1 VQKVKLPKLVFVALL
16 LMVLI
21 TTGCGS
27 QNEPDEVSYVLLLGI
42 DHGTNN
48 LFRISYM
55 IAIPKALAGGGGEGG
70 GTAPSSEVIT
80 VESPSIYASMN
91 MVNTFIGRRVSLMHT
106 KGILFSQAMAEDGSM
121 GKAVPALLQFRETRG
136 TSFIAVSKEPPEEIL
151 KEMKPFLE
159 NNPAKYMEL
168 LASNYS
174 FTGLNPPEKLQDFY
188 NELKTEGINPLCMLI
203 AKSDEKLPPH
213 TTLGEYQSEGSYHAG
228 EMTKKGGV
236 ALEAMGAAAFRKGQM
251 VGLLNGDETAYYSMI
266 RGRFHEG
273 IFSIPDPL
281 KPDTVLPMDVF
292 QARKPKTRIRFEEG
306 QVFIHVQLALEGNL
320 LANPSLINYGFP
332 KHRYVLEKAF
342 AEKIKKDAQALVAKT
357 QEEFKSDIF
366 GFGLKAKRLVLTENQ
381 WRKLNWPDLYQNAE
395 VKIDVTYQLRRTG
408 TLLRV
413 MPVPKS

>member
-48 LFRISYM
+48 LLRVSYM

-80 VESPSIYASMN
+80 VEAPSLYASMN
-91 MVNTFIGRRVSLMHT
+91 MINTFIGRRVSLMHT
-106 KGILFSQAMAEDGSM
+106 KGLIFSQAMAEDGGM
-121 GKAVPALLQFRETRG
+121 GKLVPALLQFRETRG
-136 TSFIAVSKEPPEEIL
+136 TSFVAVSKESPEEIL

-159 NNPAKYMEL
+159 NNPAKYIEL
-168 LASNYS
+168 LATNNS
-174 FTGLNPPEKLQDFY
+174 FTGFIPPEKLQDFY
-188 NELKTEGINPLCMLI
+188 NELKTEGINPLCIFM
-203 AKSDEKLPPH
+203 AKSDEKLPSH
-213 TTLGEYQSEGSYHAG
+213 TTQGEYQTEGSYHAG

-251 VGLLNGDETAYYSMI
+251 VGLLNGDETTLYSMI
-266 RGRFHEG
+266 RGQFHEG
-273 IFSIPDPL
+273 IFSMPDPL
-281 KPDTVLPMDVF
+281 KPDTVLAMDVF
-292 QARKPKTRIRFEEG
+292 QARKPKTRIRLEEG
-306 QVFIHVQLALEGNL
+306 QVFINIQLSLEGNL
-320 LANPSLINYGFP
+320 LGNTSLINYGFP
-332 KHRYVLEKAF
+332 EHRPVLEKAF
-342 AEKIKKDAQALVAKT
+342 AEKIKKDAQALVSKT

-366 GFGLKAKRLVLTENQ
+366 GFGVKAKRLFLTESQ
-381 WRKLNWPDLYQNAE
+381 WRELNWPDLYQNAE